1 MKTKMME
8 TVCGLFLWLADVLP
22 DFIQDT
28 MSVSTETALSIA
40 EDLVRMALRGIEKK
54 RREIHENVN

>member
-22 DFIQDT
+22 DFIADT

-54 RREIHENVN
+54 KEKISNGT